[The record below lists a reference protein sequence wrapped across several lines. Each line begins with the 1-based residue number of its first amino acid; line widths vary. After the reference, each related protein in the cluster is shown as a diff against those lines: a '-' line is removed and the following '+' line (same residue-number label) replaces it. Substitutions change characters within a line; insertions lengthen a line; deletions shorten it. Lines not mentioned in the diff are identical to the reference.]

1 MSRFSHATG
10 YLTSYTSFLTVLV
23 EDPSLPTALR
33 CKIGDLKKHRGSR
46 VRVYGWVH
54 RLRTQGKKM
63 MFIVLRDGTG
73 FLQCVLLDKLCQT
86 VSALTLTTE
95 SAVSI
100 YGTLQEVPEGK
111 SAPGGHE
118 LVADY
123 WEVIGLSP
131 PGSNEKDRLF
141 HNDLMLFCKSLP
153 SLFLPPPSCLTHSLF
168 SSFPLPPSLFPPLP
182 PHPPPPFW
190 AAAPL
195 GDEVL

>member
-1 MSRFSHATG
+1 
-10 YLTSYTSFLTVLV
+10 
-23 EDPSLPTALR
+23 
-33 CKIGDLKKHRGSR
+33 
-46 VRVYGWVH
+46 
-54 RLRTQGKKM
+54 M

-131 PGSNEKDRLF
+131 PGL
-141 HNDLMLFCKSLP
+141 
-153 SLFLPPPSCLTHSLF
+153 SCF
-168 SSFPLPPSLFPPLP
+168 SYST
-182 PHPPPPFW
+182 
-190 AAAPL
+190 
-195 GDEVL
+195 

>member
-1 MSRFSHATG
+1 
-10 YLTSYTSFLTVLV
+10 
-23 EDPSLPTALR
+23 
-33 CKIGDLKKHRGSR
+33 
-46 VRVYGWVH
+46 
-54 RLRTQGKKM
+54 M

-131 PGSNEKDRLF
+131 PGLCVCVSVSVCVSVCVFVTDR
-141 HNDLMLFCKSLP
+141 
-153 SLFLPPPSCLTHSLF
+153 
-168 SSFPLPPSLFPPLP
+168 
-182 PHPPPPFW
+182 
-190 AAAPL
+190 
-195 GDEVL
+195 